1 MKVARAALSELL
13 ARREVWRGQS
23 AVVPEGEQPTGWAA
37 LDAVLPTHG
46 WPSAAVSEILLP
58 MDGIGELHLILPALA
73 RLTQTHRPVMLVSP
87 PYLPCATGWRQRG
100 VELGQLHVV
109 EADEADVLWVAEQ
122 CLRSGS
128 CGAVVSWPR
137 KADDRALRRLQV
149 AADTGRALSFVFRA
163 ALHAGQ
169 ASPAALRLE
178 LTAHPDAAIWV
189 RKCRGGHAPGKAVLF
204 ADLER

>member
-1 MKVARAALSELL
+1 MARAVLNELL

-23 AVVPEGEQPTGWAA
+23 ADVTESEQPTGWAA

-46 WPSAAVSEILLP
+46 WPSASVSEILLP
-58 MDGIGELHLILPALA
+58 MDGIGELRLILPALA
-73 RLTQTHRPVMLVSP
+73 RLTRAHRPVMLVSP
-87 PYLPCATGWRQRG
+87 PYLPCAMGWRQRG
-100 VELGQLHVV
+100 VDLGQLHVV

-149 AADTGRALSFVFRA
+149 AADTGRALGFVFRA

-169 ASPAALRLE
+169 ASPVALRLE
-178 LTAHPDAAIWV
+178 LTTRPRSAIWV
-189 RKCRGGHAPGKAVLF
+189 RKCRGGNPPGKAVPF